1 MFLLWMCWQ
10 GHPIFHCFPPLVES
24 GPHEEAGY
32 LDEDLADD
40 ASEVPSAYSP
50 ADDIEES
57 AEDEDEQRQSKRA
70 RHSKGESG
78 SASSPTKQSNPDM
91 DDTGSSSPSAKG
103 EATLNKPLT
112 VEPLDSAAPPA
123 FARLPSVSLESSEEE
138 LR

>member
-1 MFLLWMCWQ
+1 M
-10 GHPIFHCFPPLVES
+10 VES
-24 GPHEEAGY
+24 GPHEEATF

-57 AEDEDEQRQSKRA
+57 AEDEDEPRQSKRA

-78 SASSPTKQSNPDM
+78 SASSPTKQSNPEM
-91 DDTGSSSPSAKG
+91 DDIGSSSPSAKG
-103 EATLNKPLT
+103 EAILNKPLL
-112 VEPLDSAAPPA
+112 VEPLDSACPPV
-123 FARLPSVSLESSEEE
+123 FARLPSVSLDSSEEE

>member
-103 EATLNKPLT
+103 G
-112 VEPLDSAAPPA
+112 PPWT
-123 FARLPSVSLESSEEE
+123 SL
-138 LR
+138 

>member
-1 MFLLWMCWQ
+1 MYSSVVHFSALYCLFELSCVLMFLLWMYWQ

-57 AEDEDEQRQSKRA
+57 AEDEDEQR
-70 RHSKGESG
+70 
-78 SASSPTKQSNPDM
+78 
-91 DDTGSSSPSAKG
+91 
-103 EATLNKPLT
+103 
-112 VEPLDSAAPPA
+112 
-123 FARLPSVSLESSEEE
+123 
-138 LR
+138 

>member
-1 MFLLWMCWQ
+1 MRR
-10 GHPIFHCFPPLVES
+10 IKDLV
-24 GPHEEAGY
+24 
-32 LDEDLADD
+32 DD

-57 AEDEDEQRQSKRA
+57 TEDEDEQRQSKRA

-91 DDTGSSSPSAKG
+91 DDTRSSSPSAKG

-112 VEPLDSAAPPA
+112 VEPLDSAAPPE
-123 FARLPSVSLESSEEE
+123 FARMPSVSLDSSEEE